1 MTILVIRLTS
11 IVFYFQVHQPYRL
24 NQNFRRDRFFK
35 EQSIEKLEALYFNEE
50 LNKDV
55 FQRVA
60 KKCYLPANDVWL
72 KAIDEFRNDARQV
85 KIAFSLTGTMLEQA
99 ERYAP
104 DVVDSFKQLAQ
115 TGCVEFLGETYYH
128 SLTAIYG
135 TTKTEFREQVKQH
148 SEIMQELFHWKPTT
162 FRNTELILNN
172 AIMKEVAALGFKT
185 ILGEGIEHILPANN
199 QSPNYVFESVIAP
212 NLKVLLRNYQLS
224 DDIAF
229 RFGSG
234 RWEEY
239 PLYADKYASWLANSP
254 GDCINIF
261 MDYESLG
268 EHLWAESG
276 IFEFLKHLPREV
288 FTYEHLE
295 FLTPGEVAEKYSP
308 KGKIAIDDFS
318 TISWADDRDLGA
330 WLKNPLQHI
339 SFDDQKFLE
348 APIKELNNPT
358 LLRIWRMLTTSDHLY
373 YISQA
378 DAGPGEVH
386 SYFSHYDTPLEAFAN
401 YNEIISDLTARTLM
415 LLHAKTKK

>member
-1 MTILVIRLTS
+1 MPS
-11 IVFYFQVHQPYRL
+11 IIFYFQVHQPYRL
-24 NQNFRRDRFFK
+24 NENFRRNRFLK
-35 EQSIEKLEALYFNEE
+35 RSELNNLENLYFAGD

-55 FQRVA
+55 MQRVA
-60 KKCYLPANDVWL
+60 KKCYLPANKTWL
-72 KAIDEFRNDARQV
+72 AAIDEYKKSKRKV
-85 KIAFSLTGTMLEQA
+85 KIAFSITGTLLEQA
-99 ERYAP
+99 ERYQP
-104 DVVDSFKQLAQ
+104 DVIDSFKQLAE
-115 TGCVEFLGETYYH
+115 TNCVEFLGETYYH
-128 SLTAIYG
+128 SLASIYG
-135 TTKTEFREQVKQH
+135 VDRTEFIEQVKMH
-148 SEIMQELFHWKPTT
+148 SQLIKDLFGKTPTS

-172 AIMKEVAALGFKT
+172 SIMKEVANLGFKA
-185 ILGEGIEHILPANN
+185 IMGEGIEHILPKGS
-199 QSPNYVFESVIAP
+199 SPNYVFASQKAP
-212 NLKVLLRNYQLS
+212 SLKILLRNYKLS

-239 PLYADKYASWLANSP
+239 PLYADKYASWIASTP

-276 IFEFLKHLPREV
+276 IFEFLEHLPKEL
-288 FTYEHLE
+288 FKYENIT
-295 FLTPGEVAEKYSP
+295 FKTPTEAIDTLPAVNS
-308 KGKIAIDDFS
+308 ISIDDFS
-318 TISWADDRDLGA
+318 TISWADDRDVGA

-348 APIKELNNPT
+348 KPIKKLNNPI
-358 LLRIWRMLTTSDHLY
+358 LLKIWRMLTTSDHLY

-386 SYFSHYDTPLEAFAN
+386 SYFSHYKTPIEAFAN

-415 LLHAKTKK
+415 LLNNAKK

>member
-1 MTILVIRLTS
+1 MTA

-24 NQNFRRDRFFK
+24 NQNFRKDRFFK
-35 EQSIEKLEALYFNEE
+35 KSTIENLESLYFTEE

-55 FQRVA
+55 LQRVA
-60 KKCYLPANDVWL
+60 KKCYLPANEVWL
-72 KAIDEFRNDARQV
+72 NAIDEHKKAARKV
-85 KIAFSLTGTMLEQA
+85 KIAFSITGTMLEQA
-99 ERYAP
+99 ERYQP
-104 DVVDSFKQLAQ
+104 DVIDSFKQLAQ

-128 SLTAIYG
+128 SLTSIYG
-135 TTKTEFREQVKQH
+135 EGKTEFRAQVQQHKQL
-148 SEIMQELFHWKPTT
+148 MQDLFNYKPST

-172 AIMKEVAALGFKT
+172 TIMKEIAKQGFKA
-185 ILGEGIEHILPANN
+185 ILGEGIERIIPPGKTANYLFK
-199 QSPNYVFESVIAP
+199 SKVAP
-212 NLKVLLRNYQLS
+212 ELKILLRNYQLS

-239 PLYADKYASWLANSP
+239 PLFADKYASWLAKTP

-276 IFEFLKHLPREV
+276 IFEFLQHLPEEI
-288 FTYEHLE
+288 FKYDYLE
-295 FLTPGEVAEKYSP
+295 FLTPREAAKKYPVAGE
-308 KGKIAIDDFS
+308 ITIDDFS
-318 TISWADDRDLGA
+318 TTSWADDRDLGA
-330 WLKNPLQHI
+330 WLRNPLQHI

-348 APIKELNNPT
+348 EPIKKLANPI

-386 SYFSHYDTPLEAFAN
+386 SYFSHYKTPIEAFAN

-415 LLHAKTKK
+415 LLHEKKES

>member
-1 MTILVIRLTS
+1 MPS

-24 NQNFRRDRFFK
+24 NQNFRRDRFI
-35 EQSIEKLEALYFNEE
+35 QDSSIKNLEKLYFSEG

-55 FQRVA
+55 MQRVA
-60 KKCYLPANDVWL
+60 KKCYLPANQTWI
-72 KAIDEFRNDARQV
+72 KAIDEHKKSKRKV
-85 KIAFSLTGTMLEQA
+85 KISFSITGTALEQA
-99 ERYAP
+99 ERYQP
-104 DVVDSFKQLAQ
+104 DVIDSFKQLAQ
-115 TGCVEFLGETYYH
+115 TGCVEFLEETYYH
-128 SLTAIYG
+128 SLTSIYG
-135 TTKTEFREQVKQH
+135 EDRTEFKEQVKMHQQ
-148 SEIMQELFHWKPTT
+148 IMKDLLGVKPAG
-162 FRNTELILNN
+162 FGNTELILNDS
-172 AIMKEVAALGFKT
+172 IMHAVSKMGYKF
-185 ILGEGIEHILPANN
+185 IMGEGIEHILPKGKTSNFVYHSKT
-199 QSPNYVFESVIAP
+199 SPE
-212 NLKVLLRNYQLS
+212 LKLLLRNYKLS

-239 PLYADKYASWLANSP
+239 PLYADKYASWLAATP

-276 IFEFLKHLPREV
+276 IFKFLEHLPIEV
-288 FTYEHLE
+288 FKYNQLE
-295 FLTPGEVAEKYSP
+295 FLTPSEAINKYSAME
-308 KGKIAIDDFS
+308 AISINDFS
-318 TISWADDRDLGA
+318 TISWADDRDVGA

-348 APIKELNNPT
+348 KPIKELGNNE

-386 SYFSHYDTPLEAFAN
+386 SYFSHYNTPIEAFAN
-401 YNEIISDLTARTLM
+401 YNEIISDITARTLM
-415 LLHAKTKK
+415 LLEINRK